1 MQLTNCPLLCHT
13 SDTLSFDTTS
23 HTSANTHRHTSTH
36 SLSDLQ
42 EDSRVPV
49 VQVDQLQIGDGIDHP
64 HGTASDGQGD
74 EQRRNVTTQRD
85 DREHERDDEGGGEE
99 S

>member
-1 MQLTNCPLLCHT
+1 M
-13 SDTLSFDTTS
+13 
-23 HTSANTHRHTSTH
+23 
-36 SLSDLQ
+36 
-42 EDSRVPV
+42 

-99 S
+99 SWQRWAQPVDKKQHPGLFNVLCNNHKLKTKCKPFRVV